1 MIFWFLEQG
10 QDTEVVSKRNLWT
23 DVLDNI
29 ITGDLRFPEN
39 KYLRKLINKGPN
51 FRKAI
56 TNSWDRCKDVK
67 KKKTVEDR
75 SQILPSSNK
84 NAKDFI

>member
-1 MIFWFLEQG
+1 MQ
-10 QDTEVVSKRNLWT
+10 
-23 DVLDNI
+23 
-29 ITGDLRFPEN
+29 
-39 KYLRKLINKGPN
+39 
-51 FRKAI
+51 
-56 TNSWDRCKDVK
+56 RCEK